1 MAIVTSNVNA
11 HCGIIGT
18 LSSSGTVVSGSP
30 SVSSG
35 SWATSVVAKGGHES
49 AINGAEPEGVHCVK
63 DKDSSCVSVWDSE

>member
-1 MAIVTSNVNA
+1 MVTSNVNA
-11 HCGIIGT
+11 HCGIMGT

-49 AINGAEPEGVHCVK
+49 AINGAEY
-63 DKDSSCVSVWDSE
+63 